1 MNFPHEKSEKTH
13 LLTNSSRDWAYE
25 GIAYYAFT
33 SASRSAVANT
43 SRKEMSDG
51 LAERTVTTAE
61 PPSHDLNSS
70 LDVSGTASIQSVTT
84 LAFGDIVFPLSYLGG
99 NVAAYV
105 YDSVVGAW
113 QCVLPA
119 TNSPTSL
126 VLGNIQPDRSYT
138 LEVFAGD
145 PADGELVSVHRSSFE
160 MQLDAPASIHEAV
173 ASQAVSDGV
182 GSPVVRLATPAV
194 DGTLSIK
201 LYSSSQGVVK
211 TLTDVLSEET
221 VELPISEGNRW
232 YWISGWRDSDNALVM
247 SIWMRH
253 ETDE

>member
-1 MNFPHEKSEKTH
+1 
-13 LLTNSSRDWAYE
+13 
-25 GIAYYAFT
+25 
-33 SASRSAVANT
+33 
-43 SRKEMSDG
+43 
-51 LAERTVTTAE
+51 
-61 PPSHDLNSS
+61 
-70 LDVSGTASIQSVTT
+70 
-84 LAFGDIVFPLSYLGG
+84 
-99 NVAAYV
+99 
-105 YDSVVGAW
+105 
-113 QCVLPA
+113 
-119 TNSPTSL
+119 
-126 VLGNIQPDRSYT
+126 
-138 LEVFAGD
+138 
-145 PADGELVSVHRSSFE
+145 
-160 MQLDAPASIHEAV
+160 MQLDAPASINNAD
-173 ASQAVSDGV
+173 ASEAVSDGV